1 MSGPKVAIP
10 NKIRVSR
17 PIAQANKLIFI
28 NGRGMLKLYSSNEEE
43 EEEEEEE
50 EIPPPFGYLS
60 V

>member
-1 MSGPKVAIP
+1 MSGPKVTIP
-10 NKIRVSR
+10 NEIRVSW

-28 NGRGMLKLYSSNEEE
+28 NGRGMLKLSSSN
-43 EEEEEEE
+43 EEE